1 MQFWRY
7 RILIILY
14 AHTRILYTDRVK
26 AHHSSRHTCTLFV
39 YFDYSPSPSRD
50 MPMRPEA
57 QHVRF
62 LHPRVQHV
70 AAINDIHLQQL
81 PTVLE
86 MQDQWLI
93 VLLAGLF
100 PSARGFG
107 SVRQGCCF
115 ELLESVE
122 DRGTSLTKWTR
133 SFCYGQHM
141 GGWDPYSISKAD
153 CLEEAGVFRDCS
165 QVCAPPL
172 VHPRPRG
179 CATPHQHAQPHQPHE

>member
-1 MQFWRY
+1 M
-7 RILIILY
+7 
-14 AHTRILYTDRVK
+14 
-26 AHHSSRHTCTLFV
+26 
-39 YFDYSPSPSRD
+39 
-50 MPMRPEA
+50 
-57 QHVRF
+57 
-62 LHPRVQHV
+62 
-70 AAINDIHLQQL
+70 
-81 PTVLE
+81 LE
-86 MQDQWLI
+86 MHGQWLI

-122 DRGTSLTKWTR
+122 DGGTSLTKWTR

-172 VHPRPRG
+172 HPRAPPRTSTRNRTNPTSG
-179 CATPHQHAQPHQPHE
+179 CST